1 MVFLTFIS
9 DHIGLAI
16 RSLILVIDL
25 LRQSDLWNTFLV
37 LVRSF
42 TKSPICNIDLCIGYK
57 LGPIFFWQVQINLF
71 LFAEN
76 NVVVNFFS
84 VELQHTHPLF
94 GNTVSPPFVPK
105 MAVNLKFYKVLKV
118 LANHCGIKLNC
129 SIQKNLHHSLVEL
142 QRKCK
147 AY

>member
-1 MVFLTFIS
+1 MII
-9 DHIGLAI
+9 DHIEL
-16 RSLILVIDL
+16 STSPILVFVDTI
-25 LRQSDLWNTFLV
+25 RIRNTFLV

-105 MAVNLKFYKVLKV
+105 MAVNLKF
-118 LANHCGIKLNC
+118 
-129 SIQKNLHHSLVEL
+129 
-142 QRKCK
+142 
-147 AY
+147 